1 MGRRARVTSPE
12 RTERERKIATVLG
25 LRMQGWSLR
34 EIGEALTPQIS
45 AQAVFKTIKRA
56 LERMGEATEQA
67 RQIRSFD
74 RQTQER
80 FLSPEASRQVHFDRH
95 SGSRTNCGFF
105 ARVSGFAQAG
115 NPAARIGPMSRI
127 RSASLLSAVPVTPS
141 MVRSGKC

>member
-1 MGRRARVTSPE
+1 MARINTAALANITADKRNQDPTS
-12 RTERERKIATVLG
+12 AGG
-25 LRMQGWSLR
+25 LRRPVEFQS
-34 EIGEALTPQIS
+34 T
-45 AQAVFKTIKRA
+45 
-56 LERMGEATEQA
+56 A
-67 RQIRSFD
+67 RSTSGPSGVADGGTRSFD

-127 RSASLLSAVPVTPS
+127 RSASLLSAVPVKPS